1 MKAIMFENLKNL
13 ILMSDEI
20 LFAKKNKIPIVGLE
34 STIITHGMP
43 YPDNF
48 KTAIEAE
55 SIIRNNDAIP
65 ATIAIMNGQIKVG
78 LSKEEIQFLSKNKPV
93 EKLSTSNFSMAMAKH
108 WTGSTTVAATLIA
121 LKAVNISVFATGGIG
136 GAHRGSETD
145 FDISADLR
153 QLSSTPINVVCAGPK
168 AILDIPKTL
177 ELLESFGIPVVTYQN
192 NNIPAFWSRDSG
204 LNSPIVAQTVK
215 EIVQSYVIRVDLGL
229 QEAQLICNP
238 IPIKSEIKKSI
249 IEPLIDKSIKI
260 AKKNNIKGKSLTPFL
275 LSQILKETNGKS
287 LIANKALLFNNIDL
301 ATKIANT
308 LPTSFN

>member
-1 MKAIMFENLKNL
+1 MFENLKNL

-78 LSKEEIQFLSKNKPV
+78 LSKKEIQFLSKNKPV

-204 LNSPIVAQTVK
+204 LNSPIVAQTVE

-229 QEAQLICNP
+229 QEAQLI
-238 IPIKSEIKKSI
+238 
-249 IEPLIDKSIKI
+249 LY
-260 AKKNNIKGKSLTPFL
+260 F
-275 LSQILKETNGKS
+275 
-287 LIANKALLFNNIDL
+287 F
-301 ATKIANT
+301 
-308 LPTSFN
+308 